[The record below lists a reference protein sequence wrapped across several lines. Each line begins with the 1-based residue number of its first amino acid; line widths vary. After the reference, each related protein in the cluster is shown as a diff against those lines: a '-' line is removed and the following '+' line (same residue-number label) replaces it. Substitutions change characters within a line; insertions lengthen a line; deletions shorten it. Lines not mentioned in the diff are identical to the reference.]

1 MQTIRNAL
9 SQIMPPDT
17 SKASVRSLSNNLRTF
32 RNTSMKLR
40 RLWGTKK
47 KEVFL
52 CMYGFSTKAKRDLIV
67 FVLEYTTLSRC
78 VHAST
83 TLVSRDAG
91 AGGWEMLVSIIAD
104 CEDEYEHNA
113 AARLQ
118 NLEALCELLGTSAG
132 IISFDEY
139 LDAPMRSFLQR
150 LQSSADASGVRS
162 TPLTITGNHIYADL
176 RERMRLEAEDSA
188 RATLEQGT
196 GFRFTPTQMLRY
208 VNLSSAHIARLE
220 QSIRDFGIDVQSVV
234 ATLEEGHRAVTELRE
249 ATNEIRNAAWSPEPV
264 TTTVHPET
272 STPAV
277 FQDTST
283 VSHYNPNYNPN
294 TSRELSARTH
304 SLAIQGHRSIA
315 RAFATSRNMEIIL
328 FNLSES
334 LSHNNL
340 IPVPRRPRTTRN
352 LPH

>member
-9 SQIMPPDT
+9 SQIMPQDT
-17 SKASVRSLSNNLRTF
+17 SKASVRSLSNDLRTF
-32 RNTSMKLR
+32 RNASLKLR
-40 RLWGTKK
+40 RLWGTRK

-52 CMYGFSTKAKRDLIV
+52 CIYGFSSKAKRDLIV

-83 TLVSRDAG
+83 TLVSQDTE
-91 AGGWEMLVSIIAD
+91 AGGWEMLVSVIAD
-104 CEDEYEHNA
+104 CEDGCEQGA
-113 AARLQ
+113 TARLQ
-118 NLEALCELLGTSAG
+118 KIEAFCELLGTSAG
-132 IISFDEY
+132 VIAFDEY

-150 LQSSADASGVRS
+150 LQSSADASAIRS
-162 TPLTITGNHIYADL
+162 TPLTITGNHIYSDL
-176 RERMRLEAEDSA
+176 RERMRLEAEESA

-249 ATNEIRNAAWSPEPV
+249 ATNEIRIATWSPEHV
-264 TTTVHPET
+264 TETVNPET
-272 STPAV
+272 NPPAV

-304 SLAIQGHRSIA
+304 SLALQGHRSIA

-328 FNLSES
+328 FNLSAS
-334 LSHNNL
+334 LSQNNL
-340 IPVPRRPRTTRN
+340 IPVQRRARTNRN
-352 LPH
+352 LPR